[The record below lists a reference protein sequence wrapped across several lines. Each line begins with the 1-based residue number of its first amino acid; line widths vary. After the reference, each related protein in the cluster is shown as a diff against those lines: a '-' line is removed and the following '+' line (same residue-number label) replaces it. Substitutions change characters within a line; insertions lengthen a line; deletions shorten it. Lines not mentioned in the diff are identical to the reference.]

1 MKLFKI
7 ECRKTMFSFVYLLFL
22 LLISFNWYNNFA
34 GVTSD
39 EIKKTEKT
47 KTATE
52 EFFKLDRPLLKEPSE
67 NDDFCGTKFVENPHK
82 IMRGAT
88 DKLLSEYKENLYAV
102 YPFGYYKAI
111 SLNEREQKRVLEI
124 LCEITGLTEKQLLNL
139 PEGYFPSVNGT
150 IIHIPEGEEKKME
163 NTDMK
168 ISISDDD
175 LKTEDATNEQ
185 VFIPQVSYEIF
196 KERMSELEKMLG
208 RGSNYSMEILISYYG
223 MEEMSYE
230 EAVKEFQTTIN
241 DDRVSGGFARLFC
254 DSMSSAMGL
263 LPVFLIVFLW
273 MYDLKAKSSSLIYV
287 KKLSSKK
294 IIFTRFLSVLI
305 LVLIPNFLLSL
316 ESLIPLSKFA
326 LRNGYDI
333 NYFAYTKYII
343 FWLLPTIMIVL
354 ALGTF
359 LTVITDSPIAILIQ
373 LIWWFV
379 DRGMTGLSGDTD
391 LYTLMLRHN
400 TLRGSE
406 IINAQSGMI
415 LTNRLLYMA
424 LSFIFLEITVIVF
437 EKKRRGKFDF
447 WRHYTEYYNAIKR
460 KL

>member
-1 MKLFKI
+1 MVKVK
-7 ECRKTMFSFVYLLFL
+7 RKQILAGAMAFL
-22 LLISFNWYNNFA
+22 LSCSTLMNSGLTAFA
-34 GVTSD
+34 AETSVQ
-39 EIKKTEKT
+39 
-47 KTATE
+47 TATVQEVKSESE
-52 EFFKLDRPLLKEPSE
+52 E
-67 NDDFCGTKFVENPHK
+67 V
-82 IMRGAT
+82 
-88 DKLLSEYKENLYAV
+88 
-102 YPFGYYKAI
+102 
-111 SLNEREQKRVLEI
+111 
-124 LCEITGLTEKQLLNL
+124 
-139 PEGYFPSVNGT
+139 
-150 IIHIPEGEEKKME
+150 E
-163 NTDMK
+163 NTDAALRELPKLEEVKEQLEESEIVTAEDITIVAGENFDAKSDYTGLK
-168 ISISDDD
+168 IDNEKVKVSFV
-175 LKTEDATNEQ
+175 KAEDEAGQKFDFNVPGSYQ
-185 VFIPQVSYEIF
+185 AFYRVDPVS
-196 KERMSELEKMLG
+196 G
-208 RGSNYSMEILISYYG
+208 HPSYQIVRRYG